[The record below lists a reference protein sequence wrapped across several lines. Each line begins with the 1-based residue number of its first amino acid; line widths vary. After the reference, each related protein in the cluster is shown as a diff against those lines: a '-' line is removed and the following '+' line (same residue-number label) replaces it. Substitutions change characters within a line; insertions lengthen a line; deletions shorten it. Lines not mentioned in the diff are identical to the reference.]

1 MNDENSSL
9 SPNERLAK
17 LISEELVR
25 EGLILEEKEAEVYRK
40 LAAGSAKAEDWLVW
54 IEDTISDVSEEAV
67 Q

>member
-1 MNDENSSL
+1 MSDENSSL
-9 SPNERLAK
+9 SPNQRLAK

-25 EGLILEEKEAEVYRK
+25 EGLILGEKEAEVYQK